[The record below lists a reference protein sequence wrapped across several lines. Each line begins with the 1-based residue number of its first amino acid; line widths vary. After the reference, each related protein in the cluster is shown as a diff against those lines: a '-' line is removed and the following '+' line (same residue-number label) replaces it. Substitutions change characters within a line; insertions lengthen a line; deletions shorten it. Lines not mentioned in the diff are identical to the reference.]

1 MCKKQEYHRGLKLCL
16 NYIRKK
22 YLCFLF
28 LIKSK
33 TKKKRGKKTMAEE
46 KTANTPKRNYEKR
59 ERTTRTSKEA
69 RTMKTTQEGRST
81 RTTRRTTKQT
91 RPYHKNKVERT
102 KKESEVSTKKEESE
116 EQKTRQKSSRLNY
129 LYAARK
135 RPNIS
140 KPCCVSVPCRSE

>member
-59 ERTTRTSKEA
+59 ERTTRTSK
-69 RTMKTTQEGRST
+69 TTQEGRPA

-91 RPYHKNKVERT
+91 RPYHKNKVERI
-102 KKESEVSTKKEESE
+102 KKESEVSTKKEEKIGRAS
-116 EQKTRQKSSRLNY
+116 
-129 LYAARK
+129 
-135 RPNIS
+135 
-140 KPCCVSVPCRSE
+140 CRERV